1 MWVRLPEAGREGMTP
16 PQLSLQKWQPPG
28 EPRPGWTPSL
38 QSRSPPPSTTTQHS
52 PHLSSSGA
60 QKDRRLICN
69 TYKLRGSGQTHCPH
83 QACFLICETGR
94 HTTNISAAQTV
105 TNIKRGVCETI
116 KQQKQVRNFIIRN
129 NHLFGNT
136 FLNAFNTLL
145 CLQRM
150 LKKKKTS
157 RAEMRC

>member
-1 MWVRLPEAGREGMTP
+1 MEQNKRVSSVFFNTNVRNVMWVRLPEAGREGMTP

-83 QACFLICETGR
+83 QA
-94 HTTNISAAQTV
+94 SV
-105 TNIKRGVCETI
+105 SSSV
-116 KQQKQVRNFIIRN
+116 KQGDTP
-129 NHLFGNT
+129 LT
-136 FLNAFNTLL
+136 FLLHRLL
-145 CLQRM
+145 L
-150 LKKKKTS
+150 TS
-157 RAEMRC
+157 SEVYVKLSSSKSR